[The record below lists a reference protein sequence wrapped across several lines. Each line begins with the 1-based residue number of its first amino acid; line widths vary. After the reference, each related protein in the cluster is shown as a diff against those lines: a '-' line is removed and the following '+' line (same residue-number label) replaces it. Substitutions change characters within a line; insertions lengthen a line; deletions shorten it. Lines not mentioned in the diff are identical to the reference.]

1 MSEQQIPENE
11 TEEQR
16 QQREQQEQ
24 QQQEQGQEQG
34 QGQGQGGEEGG
45 SSEEIPDD
53 EDGTASGGPESVEGA
68 TPRQRG
74 PRG

>member
-24 QQQEQGQEQG
+24 QQREQQE
-34 QGQGQGGEEGG
+34 QGGEEGG
-45 SSEEIPDD
+45 SSEEIPED
-53 EDGTASGGPESVEGA
+53 EIGTASGGPESVEGA
-68 TPRQRG
+68 TPNQRG

>member
-24 QQQEQGQEQG
+24 EQQQQEQEQQEQ
-34 QGQGQGGEEGG
+34 GG
-45 SSEEIPDD
+45 SSEEIPED
-53 EDGTASGGPESVEGA
+53 ELGTSSGGPESVEGA